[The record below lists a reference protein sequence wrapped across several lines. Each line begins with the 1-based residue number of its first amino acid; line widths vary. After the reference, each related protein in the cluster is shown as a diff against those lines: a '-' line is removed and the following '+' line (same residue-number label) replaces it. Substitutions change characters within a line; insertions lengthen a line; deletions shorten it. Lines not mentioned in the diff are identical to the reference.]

1 MKRILLVLALTACFV
16 SVNYAQGLRLNVYT
30 GYVFDDKFDSFYS
43 STSYF
48 RGTIKGGFQW
58 GMGLEYMVQPEY
70 GVEVLYF
77 RQDTEAPVFYYNIGE
92 IDRTIELGLNYIML
106 GGVRYLPVSDVF
118 EGYGGF
124 MAGVAIYDNKFPVSN
139 EPNSITKFAWGLRLG
154 GNIWFSE
161 KFGLKIQTH
170 LISAV
175 QAFGGSF
182 YLGSG
187 GAGAGIS
194 GYSTLWQ
201 FGLGG
206 GVVVRVGS

>member
-1 MKRILLVLALTACFV
+1 MLVLALLITCSA
-16 SVNYAQGLRLNVYT
+16 VNYAQGLRLNGYA

-43 STSYF
+43 SSSYF

-58 GMGLEYMVQPEY
+58 GVGIEYMVQPEH
-70 GVEVLYF
+70 GIEILYL
-77 RQDTEAPVFYYNIGE
+77 RQDTEAPVFYYDSGDQ
-92 IDRTIELGLNYIML
+92 DRTLELGLNYIML

-118 EGYGGF
+118 EGFGGF
-124 MAGVAIYDNKFPVSN
+124 MAGVAIYDNKFPVRG
-139 EPNSITKFAWGLRLG
+139 EPNSATKFAWGLRLG
-154 GNIWFSE
+154 GNIWISE
-161 KFGLKIQTH
+161 RFGLKIQTQ

-175 QAFGGSF
+175 QAFGGGF

-187 GAGAGIS
+187 GGGVGVS

-206 GVVVRVGS
+206 GVVIKVGS